1 MSAFTIDPQ
10 TVAVGRGELVRRVA
24 RDVVLVVGVIATI
37 ALAVLVAFVHIQFL
51 RVASPSMEPGID
63 TGDIVVIRPE
73 SVMDLRAG
81 QVVVL
86 PVPDRGDTM
95 YVHRLTSVDRRGDQV
110 IVTTKGDANE
120 AADPW
125 ELRIDS
131 ASVPLVV
138 AHVPMP
144 GILAGIGGVG
154 LTRILVVMLLV
165 LLATPML
172 VMLMSR
178 RRAGSRLRELR
189 VRSGDRRRR

>member
-1 MSAFTIDPQ
+1 MSAA
-10 TVAVGRGELVRRVA
+10 TVELGPIPKGRGELARRIV
-24 RDVVLVVGVIATI
+24 RDVVLVVGVLATI
-37 ALAVLVAFVHIQFL
+37 ALALLVAVVHIQFL
-51 RVASPSMEPGID
+51 RVASPSMAPTID
-63 TGDIVVIRPE
+63 VGDIVVVRPE
-73 SVMDLRAG
+73 SALQLQPG

-178 RRAGSRLRELR
+178 RRAGSRLRALR

>member
-73 SVMDLRAG
+73 SAMDLRAG

-138 AHVPMP
+138 ARIPMP
-144 GILAGIGGVG
+144 GFLAGIGGVG
-154 LTRILVVMLLV
+154 LTRLLVSMLALLLVVP
-165 LLATPML
+165 TI
-172 VMLMSR
+172 VMVTSR
-178 RRAGSRLRELR
+178 MRAGIRPRALR
-189 VRSGDRRRR
+189 VRSSGRRPR